1 MKRPFFFLSAR
12 RRKFSPE
19 FWTYLKQHPEARVA
33 AILRIEAL
41 EPEFEQQAEA
51 AGCHITRRL
60 HLLPALAVEGQADA
74 LLKLAKAAWIK
85 RIESDQPVHSL

>member
-1 MKRPFFFLSAR
+1 MKRPFFLSAQ

-19 FWTYLKQHPEARVA
+19 FWTYLKQHPQTRVA
-33 AILRIEAL
+33 AILRVETL

-60 HLLPALAVEGQADA
+60 HLLPALAVEGQAA
-74 LLKLAKAAWIK
+74 SLLKLAKASWIK
-85 RIESDQPVHSL
+85 RIESDQPVHTL